1 MKTIKIYSKPVGAK
15 NVYVGGKKPRKLK
28 IQKQS

>member
-1 MKTIKIYSKPVGAK
+1 MKTIKKYSKPTRAK
-15 NVYVGGKKPRKLK
+15 DVYVGGKKPRKLK